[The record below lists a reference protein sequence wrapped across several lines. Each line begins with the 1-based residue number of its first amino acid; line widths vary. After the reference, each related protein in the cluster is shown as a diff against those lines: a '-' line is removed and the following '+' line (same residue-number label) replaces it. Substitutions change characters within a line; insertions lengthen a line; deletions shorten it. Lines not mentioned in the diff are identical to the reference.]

1 MIIFYFL
8 NLREI
13 YKMYKMYKMYEMTKE
28 EIILMYLMVEFNEV
42 LKLKTLI

>member
-13 YKMYKMYKMYEMTKE
+13 YKMYKMYEMTKE

-42 LKLKTLI
+42 LKLKTLIKNI